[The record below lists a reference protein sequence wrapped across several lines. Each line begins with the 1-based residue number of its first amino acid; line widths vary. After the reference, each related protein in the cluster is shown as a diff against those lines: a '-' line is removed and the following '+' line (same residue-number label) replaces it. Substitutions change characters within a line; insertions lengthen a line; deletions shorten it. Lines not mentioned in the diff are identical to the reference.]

1 MALGPTNIQSVADK
15 SANRER
21 AQQDVFRREVDEAVR
36 QDTISTFF
44 RRFGK
49 LLIAAFV
56 LIAAG
61 LGAWAWW
68 HHEVTTS
75 AEEDAVELTMAI
87 DQLQAGNTRQASEK
101 AAPLLADAPVGYSVP
116 AAFLTAA
123 AALEDG
129 DNEKA
134 AKLFDEI
141 AADTANPQPMRD
153 LATIRSVSAMYDTME
168 PQQVIDRLKPL
179 AVPGNAWFPSAGE
192 MVAMAYVEQGKKDQ
206 AGPIFAE
213 IARDEDAP
221 QSLRARARQLAGM
234 MGTDAV
240 DDAEEVADLIASGG
254 ASGQ

>member
-1 MALGPTNIQSVADK
+1 MALGPSNNQSVAVQ

-49 LLIAAFV
+49 LLIAGFV
-56 LIAAG
+56 IVAAA

-87 DQLQAGNTRQASEK
+87 DQLQAGNTAAASER
-101 AAPLLADAPVGYSVP
+101 AAPLLSDAPAGYSVP
-116 AAFLTAA
+116 AAFIAAA
-123 AALEDG
+123 AALEEG
-129 DNEKA
+129 DSAKA

-141 AADTANPQPMRD
+141 AADAGNPQPMRD
-153 LATIRSVSAMYDTME
+153 LATIRSVSAQYDTME
-168 PQQVIDRLKPL
+168 PQAVIDRLKPL
-179 AVPGNAWFPSAGE
+179 AVPGNAFFPSAGE
-192 MVAMAYVEQGKKDQ
+192 MVAMAYVEQGKKDL
-206 AGPIFAE
+206 AGPMFAE

-240 DDAEEVADLIASGG
+240 DDAEEVADLVASGG
-254 ASGQ
+254 AAGQ